1 MHQLCFVCGASINQI
16 EPFEN
21 LAQSTLK
28 LTQSVHL
35 GVQCPH
41 HHLRFMTTTCVVS
54 PTPAVIMSLV
64 IPWRDKGTSM
74 CPVFCC
80 VLVKNMYLNI
90 FKCYLKGYKNIMGY
104 LHSLC
109 RYRLCIVR
117 GIMRVSLWVYSTTCC
132 DSSLL
137 GAGTLITLGHRKA

>member
-1 MHQLCFVCGASINQI
+1 MHQLCFVCVVLPLTRLNLLKTKPKALWNWRSLSVLASSATI
-16 EPFEN
+16 
-21 LAQSTLK
+21 
-28 LTQSVHL
+28 
-35 GVQCPH
+35 
-41 HHLRFMTTTCVVS
+41 HLRFMTTTCVVS

-64 IPWRDKGTSM
+64 FPWRDKGTSM

-117 GIMRVSLWVYSTTCC
+117 GILCVSLLVYSTTCGG
-132 DSSLL
+132 SSLL